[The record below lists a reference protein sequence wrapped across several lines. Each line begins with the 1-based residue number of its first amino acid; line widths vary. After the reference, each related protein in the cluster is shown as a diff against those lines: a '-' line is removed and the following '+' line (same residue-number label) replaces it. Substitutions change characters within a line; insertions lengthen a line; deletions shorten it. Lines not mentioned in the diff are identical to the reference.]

1 MTMESRTKTAVSARA
16 MIVCLLPSNRCY
28 YSHKTYRHHY
38 HASLLLPAPVS
49 CLLVWETSFC
59 GISLFVTWFGFRF
72 EFRTLCLVSNLH
84 VRPQRLYL
92 IQLCDFCIIKCL
104 YSPRVLSAI
113 PHPKACIRILSSQ
126 TIEVLILTR
135 KCHIMVWLQRQAC
148 LWLYQPTHCT
158 AICLRATFNTWSAAS
173 LAFTIA
179 LSIVSFMDLLS
190 IVSPDRTSDH
200 VEYSPVHTPVQ
211 SGTTYDR
218 HSTINSCTNSYVVL
232 IGYNNQRNL
241 HSSQRVCLVCLVNGF
256 TSELLSLSSPASVLH
271 DRVLTHELSA
281 MLNACDCSKPF
292 SFALAPEAHFNAT
305 LSISQPWNC

>member
-1 MTMESRTKTAVSARA
+1 MLHCSFLLLFLVLLYGKHHFVASLCLSHGSDSDSNSEPFALYQIYTYDLSGCTWFNFATFALSNACTAHACCLRFRIPKHAFASSRPRRLRFSFW
-16 MIVCLLPSNRCY
+16 
-28 YSHKTYRHHY
+28 
-38 HASLLLPAPVS
+38 HAS
-49 CLLVWETSFC
+49 
-59 GISLFVTWFGFRF
+59 VTLWSG
-72 EFRTLCLVSNLH
+72 S
-84 VRPQRLYL
+84 
-92 IQLCDFCIIKCL
+92 
-104 YSPRVLSAI
+104 
-113 PHPKACIRILSSQ
+113 
-126 TIEVLILTR
+126 
-135 KCHIMVWLQRQAC
+135 QRQAC

-241 HSSQRVCLVCLVNGF
+241 HSSQRVCLVNGF
-256 TSELLSLSSPASVLH
+256 TSELLSLSSPASVLQ

-305 LSISQPWNC
+305 LSISQPWNCWYSIL